1 MMKELLRMVIMD
13 QREMIW
19 NDSFVPRELPDR
31 FLIGNPVVVISGI
44 RRCGKSTLL
53 HQIRSVRKEKDY
65 YLNFDDE
72 RLIRFTVE
80 HFQVLHELFIELFG
94 EQKTFYFD
102 EIQNI
107 SGWERFIRRLS
118 DYGYNI
124 FITGSN
130 ARMLSRELGT
140 HLTGRYIQL
149 ELYPFSFREYLMYTH
164 QEITD
169 RDRASTAGRAKLSRW
184 FNEYLTTGG
193 FPAYLENR
201 NELYLKSLYESILYR
216 DVLVRNNLT
225 NEKEVLE
232 LVYYLASNVAGPS
245 SYNSL
250 RKIIGIKNATT
261 IRNYIGFIQDTYLLF
276 QVSKYDPSLN
286 KQVVNPKKTY
296 FIDNSLVL
304 KLGFSFSVQSG
315 RLLEN
320 LVFIELKRRGKQVYY
335 HQGRTECDFVVREGN
350 RITEV
355 LQVCYLFREPSV
367 ADREVRGLTE
377 AMAQYRLNQGTIITT
392 DTETTLQQEGYTI
405 RVVYAWRWMMERR
418 ETRDER
424 LKTKRSERSE
434 DPGTPGLRD

>member
-1 MMKELLRMVIMD
+1 MKELLKTVIMD
-13 QREMIW
+13 QQEMVW
-19 NDSFVPRELPDR
+19 KDSFVPRELSER
-31 FLIGNPVVVISGI
+31 FLSDNTIVVITGI

-107 SGWERFIRRLS
+107 SGWERFVRRLS
-118 DYGYNI
+118 DYGYKI

-140 HLTGRYIQL
+140 HLTGRYISL
-149 ELYPFSFREYLMYTH
+149 ELYPFSFREYLVFAH
-164 QEITD
+164 QTITE
-169 RDRASTAGRAKLSRW
+169 REMVSTAGRAKMSRW
-184 FNEYLTTGG
+184 FSEYLTMGG
-193 FPAYLENR
+193 FPAYLENQY
-201 NELYLKSLYESILYR
+201 ELYLKSLYESILYR

-232 LVYYLASNVAGPS
+232 LVYYLASNVAGLS

-304 KLGFSFSVQSG
+304 KLGFSFSAQSG
-315 RLLEN
+315 RLMEN

-335 HQGRTECDFVVREGN
+335 HQGHTECDFVIREGA

-355 LQVCYLFREPSV
+355 VQVCYLFKEPGV
-367 ADREVRGLTE
+367 ADREIRGLTE
-377 AMAQYRLNQGTIITT
+377 AMAQYGLKRGTIITT
-392 DTETTLQQEGYTI
+392 DTEETLQHEGYTI
-405 RVVYAWRWMMERR
+405 RVVFAWRWMMENVKIK
-418 ETRDER
+418 D
-424 LKTKRSERSE
+424 
-434 DPGTPGLRD
+434 